1 MKIDAEMVLQLRTE
15 RGWSQEELAEASDLN
30 LRTIQRIERTA
41 VASLRSKRALA
52 SVFDLDIQDLDI
64 QDLDDKESQMS
75 PCPECKSDEVYRS
88 QSLADTTTIGGELL
102 PKLSTSKFS
111 SAKVQPVVCGDCGLL
126 RLFVADESLQK
137 MKSSKHWAR
146 V

>member
-1 MKIDAEMVLQLRTE
+1 MRINAEMVLQLRTE

-41 VASLRSKRALA
+41 VASLRSKRSLA
-52 SVFDLDIQDLDI
+52 SVFDLDIQDLD
-64 QDLDDKESQMS
+64 DKESHMS

-88 QSLADTTTIGGELL
+88 KSLADTTTIGGELL

-126 RLFVADESLQK
+126 RFFVEDAGLEK